1 MAAKQTKLQISAQDT
16 HKRVRNILSEHLGV
30 GDHFIVLES
39 TMDDLGG
46 DSLDGV
52 EITMGLEEDFDITI
66 TDCEM
71 EKIRT
76 MRDAIALLLP
86 KINAGCSFDDAHSA
100 AAELKDLKGSHKP
113 APKKAPAKVVS
124 PEPEKSRKRHLDD
137 LFEYTLSNSAMSE
150 FVKSFNTIFSD
161 SKTAYLYASKTPH
174 DSNAW
179 RIQLMTR
186 LSGEA
191 VDEIARYVEDAG
203 FAFVKSTEH
212 MGQLP
217 GSENY
222 GIVTVIHLSLI
233 TYGL

>member
-1 MAAKQTKLQISAQDT
+1 MAEVDIRLTAAQGF
-16 HKRVRNILSEHLGV
+16 HKRLVKILSEQLGV
-30 GDHFIVLES
+30 TEPMVLLER

-52 EITMGLEEDFDITI
+52 EIMMAVEEEFDIQI

-71 EKIRT
+71 DKLRT
-76 MRDAIALLLP
+76 TRDLVSLVLP
-86 KINAGCSFDDAHSA
+86 KLLAHCTFDDAHNIA
-100 AAELKDLKGSHKP
+100 ARLTDEKP
-113 APKKAPAKVVS
+113 AKKQAPKKPPAKAVMHA
-124 PEPEKSRKRHLDD
+124 PEKSRKRHLDD
-137 LFEYTLSNSAMSE
+137 VFEYTLSDSAMSE

-179 RIQLMTR
+179 RIQMMTR

-191 VDEIARYVEDAG
+191 VDEIARYIEDAG